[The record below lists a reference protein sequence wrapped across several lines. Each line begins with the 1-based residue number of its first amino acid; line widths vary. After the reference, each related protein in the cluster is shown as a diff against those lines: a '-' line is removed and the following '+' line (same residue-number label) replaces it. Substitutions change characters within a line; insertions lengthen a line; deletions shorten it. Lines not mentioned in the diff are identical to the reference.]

1 MRAPNLVIMT
11 MMIVV
16 MVKAVLVLVLVEM
29 LMMLIKIGRR
39 QPQGVAAKAHVC
51 NTFGRG
57 KLTGGKLLMLNLY
70 KILSW
75 QIVGSLCDTLN
86 QDQNVTDLDLL
97 SSPSSPQEDLGPW

>member
-1 MRAPNLVIMT
+1 MCAPNLVIMT

-16 MVKAVLVLVLVEM
+16 MVKAVLVLVEM

-57 KLTGGKLLMLNLY
+57 KLTGGKLLLLNLY

-75 QIVGSLCDTLN
+75 QIVGSL
-86 QDQNVTDLDLL
+86 
-97 SSPSSPQEDLGPW
+97 

>member
-1 MRAPNLVIMT
+1 MIMT
-11 MMIVV
+11 MIIVV
-16 MVKAVLVLVLVEM
+16 MVKAVLVEMLMM

-51 NTFGRG
+51 NTFGCG

-75 QIVGSLCDTLN
+75 QIVGSL
-86 QDQNVTDLDLL
+86 
-97 SSPSSPQEDLGPW
+97 